1 MVTDLKIMLGDSYNL
16 GIGISNFGFIRY
28 GDWDLFNLGCG
39 IADFG
44 LSGIHHATR
53 NPQLATRNSQS
64 AWRIAYKTLI
74 LKFLRNSTR

>member
-1 MVTDLKIMLGDSYNL
+1 MQFTGMTSLMGTDLKIMLGDSYNL
-16 GIGISNFGFIRY
+16 GIGNWDFGFIRY

-53 NPQLATRNSQS
+53 NPQLATRNPQPV
-64 AWRIAYKTLI
+64 
-74 LKFLRNSTR
+74 TRKAHGA